1 MNTLT
6 GSEKQIKWAEEIR
19 DRLLNGRIC
28 QDIIVEKGA
37 VQEISFKQSQI
48 DSDIEELKTVTDTA
62 EIVEIK
68 EEIKMYKNELSL
80 YVELKNKLESEESS
94 RWFIDNRILTNLL
107 TKEIY
112 NKR

>member
-1 MNTLT
+1 MNNLT
-6 GSEKQIKWAEEIR
+6 GSGKQIIWAEEIR

-28 QDIIVEKGA
+28 QNTIIEKGI

-68 EEIKMYKNELSL
+68 EEIEMYKNELFL
-80 YVELKNKLESEESS
+80 YSELKNKLESEESS
-94 RWFIDNRILTNLL
+94 KWFIDNRVLTNLL
-107 TKEIY
+107 SKEIY